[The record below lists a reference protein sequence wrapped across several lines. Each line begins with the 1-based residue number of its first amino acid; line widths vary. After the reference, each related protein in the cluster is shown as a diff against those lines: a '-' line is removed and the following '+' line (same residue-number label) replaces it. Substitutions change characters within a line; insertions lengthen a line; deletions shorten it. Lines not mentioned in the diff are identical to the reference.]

1 MLFCWK
7 TMASEKPD
15 KMPKVT
21 VNAVNGGAEN
31 LKEAFLSPKSDSLA
45 ILPVGHFFR
54 TCSWTKFHFRET
66 LENYF

>member
-7 TMASEKPD
+7 KKMASEKPD

-31 LKEAFLSPKSDSLA
+31 LK
-45 ILPVGHFFR
+45 
-54 TCSWTKFHFRET
+54 
-66 LENYF
+66 